1 MKELYI
7 MSERKS
13 SLLIPI
19 LAVAGFL
26 AFALT
31 LQAQSGSG
39 GSGRWEYR
47 VLDTRDMIV
56 HPQLTDGQI
65 DTARQVGI
73 TAVRN
78 VDTEFDRL
86 GAEGWELVTFADR
99 IAVFKRPRN

>member
-1 MKELYI
+1 

-13 SLLIPI
+13 SMLVPTV
-19 LAVAGFL
+19 AVAGFL

-39 GSGRWEYR
+39 GSSRWEYR

-65 DTARQVGI
+65 DAARQVGI
-73 TAVRN
+73 TAARN
-78 VDTEFDRL
+78 IDTEFDRL
-86 GAEGWELVTFADR
+86 GAEGWELVSFADR
-99 IAVFKRPRN
+99 LAVFKRARN